1 MEIPVIEID
10 QSSAQ
15 RIGETVG
22 EIIKLDPSKWDHVN
36 FDKIRNHAR
45 IFSAITLININFFV
59 AFNKVVAISDVVTKE
74 WKFYSFQNT
83 VSGLLRN
90 QTSTN
95 AHDLNVGVLLENG
108 EIKLIDR
115 QNEQEEWVI
124 LESKLKI
131 DGKILKIVSD
141 WRDISSHYIL
151 AKQGNGKRTL
161 YGFQKNVITCLDS
174 IVDMKGTILVFNLFF
189 R

>member
-1 MEIPVIEID
+1 MVEID
-10 QSSAQ
+10 QASAQ

-22 EIIKLDPSKWDHVN
+22 EIIKLDPTKWDHVI

-59 AFNKVVAISDVVTKE
+59 AFNKIVAINEVVTKE
-74 WKFYSFQNT
+74 WKFYSFSNT

-90 QTSTN
+90 QTSNN
-95 AHDLNVGVLLENG
+95 AHELNVGVLLENG

-124 LESKLKI
+124 LE
-131 DGKILKIVSD
+131 
-141 WRDISSHYIL
+141 
-151 AKQGNGKRTL
+151 
-161 YGFQKNVITCLDS
+161 
-174 IVDMKGTILVFNLFF
+174 
-189 R
+189 

>member
-1 MEIPVIEID
+1 MVEID
-10 QSSAQ
+10 QASAQ

-22 EIIKLDPSKWDHVN
+22 EIIKLDPTKWVHVI

-59 AFNKVVAISDVVTKE
+59 AFNKIVAINEVVTKE
-74 WKFYSFQNT
+74 WKFYSFSNT

-90 QTSTN
+90 QTSN
-95 AHDLNVGVLLENG
+95 NSHELNVGVLLENG

-124 LESKLKI
+124 LE
-131 DGKILKIVSD
+131 
-141 WRDISSHYIL
+141 
-151 AKQGNGKRTL
+151 
-161 YGFQKNVITCLDS
+161 
-174 IVDMKGTILVFNLFF
+174 
-189 R
+189 